1 VSARDFLERLRPSAA
16 PGAPASAGV
25 PADRVAERS
34 AELEAL
40 FGQLDAVQAEA
51 ERIRADGV
59 AAAAQRREV
68 AQRQARSL
76 VADAQRRAQA
86 ERSAAAAAA
95 RASGEHDA
103 ERILAQA
110 HREAEVL
117 AERARARQAG
127 LVDRVLAAARAELNG
142 MAGAAP

>member
-40 FGQLDAVQAEA
+40 FARLEPVQAEA
-51 ERIRADGV
+51 ARIRTEAV
-59 AAAAQRREV
+59 TEAARRRAAAQQQ
-68 AQRQARSL
+68 AQSV
-76 VADAQRRAQA
+76 VADAQLRAQA
-86 ERSAAAAAA
+86 ERSAAAAEA
-95 RASGEHDA
+95 RASGELAADQVLADA
-103 ERILAQA
+103 R
-110 HREAEVL
+110 REAEDL
-117 AERARARQAG
+117 AVRARGRQSD
-127 LVDRVLAAARAELNG
+127 LVGQVLAAARAELLR